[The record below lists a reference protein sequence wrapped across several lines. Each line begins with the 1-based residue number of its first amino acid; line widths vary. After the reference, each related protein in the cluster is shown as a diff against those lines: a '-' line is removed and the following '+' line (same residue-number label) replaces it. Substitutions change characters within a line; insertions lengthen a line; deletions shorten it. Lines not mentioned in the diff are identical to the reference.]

1 MPNGQ
6 NYPYPG
12 DIALTHSPTLPEATS
27 TPSANLTAR
36 LGRDFIDANTIPW
49 TPWVMEGTHF
59 KLLAV
64 NELNGGFTMLLKV
77 DPGTKAPVH
86 AHLGSAEAFLLEGGF
101 YYDAN
106 DAGQAG
112 CYTYEAG
119 GAVHEP
125 VSPQGCIMF
134 AVSHG
139 PLGGCDAQ
147 GQVNAVVDCRTMMA
161 LAEAAGAV
169 DHVVRVTSGR

>member
-1 MPNGQ
+1 M
-6 NYPYPG
+6 
-12 DIALTHSPTLPEATS
+12 TLS
-27 TPSANLTAR
+27 TPVPEPASASSAKLTAR
-36 LGRDFIDANTIPW
+36 LGRDFIDADAIPW
-49 TPWVMEGTHF
+49 TPWVMAGTYF

-64 NELNGGFTMLLKV
+64 NELSGGFTMLLKV
-77 DPGTKAPVH
+77 DAGTKAPVH

-101 YYDAN
+101 YYDA
-106 DAGQAG
+106 DDPGQAG

-147 GQVNAVVDCRTMMA
+147 GQVNAVVDCRTMLA
-161 LAEAAGAV
+161 LAEANGTAG
-169 DHVVRVTSGR
+169 HVVRVTSAH

>member
-1 MPNGQ
+1 M
-6 NYPYPG
+6 
-12 DIALTHSPTLPEATS
+12 A
-27 TPSANLTAR
+27 
-36 LGRDFIDANTIPW
+36 
-49 TPWVMEGTHF
+49 GTYF
-59 KLLAV
+59 SSLAV
-64 NELNGGFTMLLKV
+64 NELSGGFTMLLKV
-77 DPGTKAPVH
+77 DAGTKAPVH

-101 YYDAN
+101 YYDA
-106 DAGQAG
+106 DDPGQAG

-147 GQVNAVVDCRTMMA
+147 DRSMRWWI
-161 LAEAAGAV
+161 AAPCWPWPRPTA
-169 DHVVRVTSGR
+169 RPAMSYA

>member
-1 MPNGQ
+1 
-6 NYPYPG
+6 
-12 DIALTHSPTLPEATS
+12 
-27 TPSANLTAR
+27 LTAR
-36 LGRDFIDANTIPW
+36 LGRDFIDANAIPW

-139 PLGGCDAQ
+139 PLGGCDEQ
-147 GQVNAVVDCRTMMA
+147 GQVNAVVDCRTMLA
-161 LAEAAGAV
+161 LAEASGTA